1 MRKHDIEE
9 RFARLED
16 LAEAYGLGK
25 QPVYVAGSA
34 ALLLQ
39 GHLSA
44 TRATEDIDLMFC
56 PPELEPFI
64 ALLDMNDDVNT
75 FEWQFPSGWQ
85 EGAVGIPLDTFD
97 IEVYALS
104 VPMSCSQ
111 SSFPGEISIY
121 RISRDSMPRAQSI
134 GIPCRGSHTIPSS
147 CRSICL
153 PRSMRTFSRGCQ
165 GFSEGRATMSRISLR
180 EWSRRE
186 LLELTGLRR
195 LGMPAI
201 ASEAGRSPRIRE
213 RALIY
218 AVEAGAADRLM
229 SFADSPCVE
238 EWGAVMDILDG
249 KAFSDADA
257 ETVRRLPLRYA
268 KAIGSWSANA
278 RRSETN
284 RAVKSAIARR
294 CREMVAS
301 GEATQAEIVAATGV
315 DKGNLSAFIAGDLP
329 RLSLEAASS
338 VMRFLHKG
346 A

>member
-1 MRKHDIEE
+1 
-9 RFARLED
+9 
-16 LAEAYGLGK
+16 
-25 QPVYVAGSA
+25 
-34 ALLLQ
+34 
-39 GHLSA
+39 
-44 TRATEDIDLMFC
+44 
-56 PPELEPFI
+56 
-64 ALLDMNDDVNT
+64 
-75 FEWQFPSGWQ
+75 
-85 EGAVGIPLDTFD
+85 
-97 IEVYALS
+97 
-104 VPMSCSQ
+104 
-111 SSFPGEISIY
+111 
-121 RISRDSMPRAQSI
+121 
-134 GIPCRGSHTIPSS
+134 
-147 CRSICL
+147 
-153 PRSMRTFSRGCQ
+153 
-165 GFSEGRATMSRISLR
+165 MSRISLR

-268 KAIGSWSANA
+268 KAIGSWSARA